1 MHMGPQCGRELLWLS
16 LVSLINVRGWWEMA
30 EILIFGETVGALKHL
45 SKILCPF
52 SKIGRTLKIFYLR

>member
-16 LVSLINVRGWWEMA
+16 LVSLINVCGWWEMA
-30 EILIFGETVGALKHL
+30 EILIFGETAGALGHL

-52 SKIGRTLKIFYLR
+52 SKIGRVLRIFYLR